1 MQDAIGIIQL
11 PPDSWQVYRELRL
24 EALQNDPQAFG
35 GSYEE
40 EINLTPTNWQNRLK
54 SMWFAWT
61 DNQIIGMIGLVQNKE
76 MGIKHYAFLVSLWV
90 KPAYRRQGIGALLIK
105 HVQKDAPTKQLR
117 KILLHVTKTQPGAL
131 RLYEPVGFKKVGTLK
146 ENLFKDNRY
155 LDQDLMEWHVSQ

>member
-131 RLYEPVGFKKVGTLK
+131 RLYETVGFKKVGTLK